1 MTFPSPNSVARND
14 AAQEEAEELDPNR
27 ALVSSICIAHCDLK
41 TKITVYWFA
50 FPALIPRPQ
59 RGLSFS
65 LRRGLRRQKQPQT
78 RIIDEWGP
86 HGCRKLSRAFDN
98 FRIRLEKRRT
108 IMAEGGAGVNDVW
121 CPPFFLVL
129 LSNNDDPSEMR
140 CLEFDHRTYQ
150 ALSDEERSHVIF
162 GFLDSSMTSPIS
174 DAIGARDNKTV
185 PLPVGWTLRNLVAY
199 LSLKLGLGGHERIFL
214 SYRGPPL
221 RRIDVSF
228 TTEED
233 NKKENEIDDDYDAGV
248 GGSLLLDL
256 TIPLAEDYCWPV
268 SLTANTDTNTDT
280 TGDDAPRKT
289 IHIDQSMKIQ
299 SQYRC
304 VGWELNQNNRPG
316 PRSVDLRPLVSPA
329 HLVRQANDLNLRL
342 MKWRAL
348 PELNV
353 DMLGRMNVLL
363 LGAGTLGCS
372 VARTLLGWGIRRM
385 TLVDSGRV
393 SYSNPVRQSL
403 FDINDCKD
411 GGRHKA
417 VAAANALKAIAGPD
431 VFAEGVVL
439 TIPMPGH
446 SFGRSI
452 DETEAVQ
459 VDVERLHTLIDEADV
474 VFLLTDTRESRWLP
488 TVIAL
493 ATDTPMIN
501 VALGLDS
508 WLVMRH
514 GSASSSRPLTTK
526 VRTINDKNDET
537 AIALT
542 SKDVIGEMHSLAMGQ
557 QQGRLGC
564 YFCGDIVAPENSMK
578 DRTLD
583 QQCTV
588 TRPGVAPIAASMA
601 TELMVA
607 MFHHPAGHRA
617 PAPEQ
622 HCVRDGGV
630 SGNSNNFAPID
641 KFAKEPSSSPLGRLP
656 HQIRGTVATYTM
668 MTPTVPA
675 FPSCTACANTVVNK
689 YQTSGFDFIK
699 AVCCDSH
706 GSYLEEV
713 SGLAGFREQAARKL
727 DECIF
732 WDEDNNE
739 NV

>member
-14 AAQEEAEELDPNR
+14 AAQEEAEELDPNM

-41 TKITVYWFA
+41 TNITVYWFA

-372 VARTLLGWGIRRM
+372 VARTLLG
-385 TLVDSGRV
+385 
-393 SYSNPVRQSL
+393 
-403 FDINDCKD
+403 
-411 GGRHKA
+411 
-417 VAAANALKAIAGPD
+417 
-431 VFAEGVVL
+431 
-439 TIPMPGH
+439 
-446 SFGRSI
+446 
-452 DETEAVQ
+452 
-459 VDVERLHTLIDEADV
+459 
-474 VFLLTDTRESRWLP
+474 
-488 TVIAL
+488 
-493 ATDTPMIN
+493 
-501 VALGLDS
+501 
-508 WLVMRH
+508 
-514 GSASSSRPLTTK
+514 
-526 VRTINDKNDET
+526 
-537 AIALT
+537 
-542 SKDVIGEMHSLAMGQ
+542 
-557 QQGRLGC
+557 
-564 YFCGDIVAPENSMK
+564 
-578 DRTLD
+578 
-583 QQCTV
+583 
-588 TRPGVAPIAASMA
+588 
-601 TELMVA
+601 
-607 MFHHPAGHRA
+607 
-617 PAPEQ
+617 
-622 HCVRDGGV
+622 
-630 SGNSNNFAPID
+630 
-641 KFAKEPSSSPLGRLP
+641 
-656 HQIRGTVATYTM
+656 
-668 MTPTVPA
+668 
-675 FPSCTACANTVVNK
+675 
-689 YQTSGFDFIK
+689 
-699 AVCCDSH
+699 
-706 GSYLEEV
+706 
-713 SGLAGFREQAARKL
+713 
-727 DECIF
+727 
-732 WDEDNNE
+732 
-739 NV
+739 